1 MIYKEYIKPFFDR
14 LAALLII
21 AVFSPLWIFLY
32 FLLYFTQGSEVFF
45 RQVRTG
51 RNLKSFLLYK
61 IRTLQPST
69 QTDLSLTGRSYTFL
83 GRWLRTSGIDELP
96 QLLNILKGEMSFVGP
111 RALPV
116 TYEEFYS
123 DEEKERF
130 KCLPGITGWAQI
142 HGRNNISWSRR
153 FEYDIWYADHVGFW
167 LDCKI
172 MIHTFLQTLQ
182 SGSEER
188 PMPIFTG
195 TNKV

>member
-1 MIYKEYIKPFFDR
+1 MIYKEFIKPFFDR

-45 RQVRTG
+45 RQARTG
-51 RNLKSFLLYK
+51 RNLKSFFLYK
-61 IRTLQPST
+61 IRTLQRSAF
-69 QTDLSLTGRSYTFL
+69 TDLSIMGRSYTYF
-83 GRWLRTSGIDELP
+83 GKWLRITGIDELP
-96 QLLNILKGEMSFVGP
+96 QLINILKGEMSFVGP

-116 TYEEFYS
+116 AYEEFYS
-123 DEEKERF
+123 DEEKGRF

-142 HGRNNISWSRR
+142 HGQNNISWPQR
-153 FEYDIWYADHVGFW
+153 FEYDLWYAEHIGFW

-172 MIHTFLQTLQ
+172 IMHTFFMTLQ

-188 PMPIFTG
+188 PMPVFNG
-195 TNKV
+195 TNKL